1 MSMNGEIKITL
12 VGGAPYGIRI
22 KGGAEFGVPI
32 SIENVTSNS
41 KAANGGVKTG
51 DVIIAINGVDVTR
64 ATHDKTKSLVS
75 QAKDILQLTLKR
87 GSPILSTEPAPTVNP
102 SSAPTIIPVKQTPSK
117 YTAPASPSPSAPI
130 SIKQEPTPVSKP
142 QSFTTSNIS
151 GSAPQNTE
159 APTTNVVVVGRTGV
173 GNFVSSRDNVK
184 FTAYNPDDDSANRI
198 GATVGACEEC
208 KENVKSKHIKLDHRV
223 WHPEHFN
230 CTKCSKNLQSL
241 GFFEEQQKIM
251 CKECYAEIYAPKCY
265 ACGRPCA
272 EVRCIFNF

>member
-102 SSAPTIIPVKQTPSK
+102 SSAPTIMLIFIIILVRLNKHLR
-117 YTAPASPSPSAPI
+117 
-130 SIKQEPTPVSKP
+130 
-142 QSFTTSNIS
+142 NILHLL
-151 GSAPQNTE
+151 P
-159 APTTNVVVVGRTGV
+159 
-173 GNFVSSRDNVK
+173 
-184 FTAYNPDDDSANRI
+184 
-198 GATVGACEEC
+198 
-208 KENVKSKHIKLDHRV
+208 HR
-223 WHPEHFN
+223 HQPRFRS
-230 CTKCSKNLQSL
+230 SKNQPPYLNRKASRRL
-241 GFFEEQQKIM
+241 T
-251 CKECYAEIYAPKCY
+251 
-265 ACGRPCA
+265 
-272 EVRCIFNF
+272 